1 MAPRQLSP
9 TVWASPQPALDAIA
23 GLATSGV
30 RRIICNRPDGEDP
43 DQPTAAEVEAAA
55 RAAGLDF
62 VWIPIVGLPGP
73 DQVAAVAAR
82 LADAAPTLMY
92 CRSGTRSA
100 IAWAMAESVRGVDAE
115 VLRAAAAGAG
125 YDLSRV
131 PL

>member
-9 TVWASPQPALDAIA
+9 TVWASPQPALDGIA

-73 DQVAAVAAR
+73 DQVAAVSAR

-100 IAWAMAESVRGVDAE
+100 IAWAMAESGRGVDAE
-115 VLRAAAAGAG
+115 ALRAAAAGAG

>member
-9 TVWASPQPALDAIA
+9 TVWASPQPALDGIA

-73 DQVAAVAAR
+73 DQVAAVSAR